1 MQAFGLR
8 THILNNNLRSAFL
21 LAGFPFL
28 LLLLAYGGALLF
40 VGMSISNDVSPG
52 AAFAMANDAFPGAAS
67 AALIGAGIWFVIA
80 YFAHQTLIDLAT
92 GARGVSREEQ
102 PELYNL
108 LENLAISRG
117 LPMPSLRIIDTPIMN
132 AYASGLSEKKAAVT
146 VTRGLLDAL
155 NTQELEAVLAHELTH
170 IRNRDV
176 RTMVVASVFAGI
188 ISFTGELLWRWLAN
202 GGFGYRSSGGGGRSR
217 RSDDNG
223 GGGGQIAV
231 ILAALAIAFLAWL
244 FSVVIRLALSRS
256 REFVA
261 DAGAVELTKNP
272 DAMIS
277 ALRKIDGHSDIPT
290 APSSVQEMM
299 LDDPPSGFGW
309 LFATHPPISKRIEAL
324 VQFAGG
330 RDDLPRPTTALA
342 APVEDAPLQQGMSPK
357 LLGPWGA
364 RGGAQKQGPWGRRS

>member
-8 THILNNNLRSAFL
+8 THILNNNLRSAIL

-28 LLLLAYGGALLF
+28 LVQLAYGASLLF
-40 VGMSISNDVSPG
+40 VGLSIGNDVSPG
-52 AAFAMANDAFPGAAS
+52 VAFAMANDAFPGAVAT
-67 AALIGAGIWFVIA
+67 ALIGAGIWFVIA
-80 YFAHQTLIDLAT
+80 YFAHQTLIDLST
-92 GARGVSREEQ
+92 GAHSVTREEQ

-108 LENLAISRG
+108 LENLALSRG
-117 LPMPSLRIIDTPIMN
+117 LPMPALKIIETPIMN

-146 VTRGLLDAL
+146 VTRGLMDAL
-155 NTQELEAVLAHELTH
+155 DKDELEAVLAHELTH
-170 IRNRDV
+170 IMNRDV

-188 ISFTGELLWRWLAN
+188 ISFSGELLWRWLAN
-202 GGFGYRSSGGGGRSR
+202 GGFRSRSGGASRSK
-217 RSDDNG
+217 SSNG

-231 ILAALAIAFLAWL
+231 ILAALAIAVLAWL
-244 FSVVIRLALSRS
+244 FSVVIRMALSRS

-277 ALRKIDGHSDIPT
+277 ALRKIDGHSDMPS

-309 LFATHPPISKRIEAL
+309 LFATHPPISKRVEAL
-324 VQFAGG
+324 VNFAGG
-330 RDDLPRPTTALA
+330 RDDLPNP
-342 APVEDAPLQQGMSPK
+342 APKFMEPLEDAPMQPGMGQQ

-364 RGGAQKQGPWGRRS
+364 RIASTKRGPWGARR

>member
-1 MQAFGLR
+1 VQAFGLR
-8 THILNNNLRSAFL
+8 THILNNNLRSAIL
-21 LAGFPFL
+21 LAGFAFL
-28 LLLLAYGGALLF
+28 LVQLAYGASLLF
-40 VGMSISNDVSPG
+40 VGLSIGNDVSPG
-52 AAFAMANDAFPGAAS
+52 VAFAMANDAFPGAAA

-80 YFAHQTLIDLAT
+80 YFAHQTLIDLST
-92 GARGVSREEQ
+92 GAHSVTREEQ

-108 LENLAISRG
+108 LENLALSRG
-117 LPMPSLRIIDTPIMN
+117 LPMPALKIIETPIMN

-146 VTRGLLDAL
+146 VTRGLMDAL
-155 NTQELEAVLAHELTH
+155 DKDELEAVLAHELTH
-170 IRNRDV
+170 IMNRDV

-188 ISFTGELLWRWLAN
+188 ISFSGELLWRWLAN
-202 GGFGYRSSGGGGRSR
+202 GGFRSRSGGAR
-217 RSDDNG
+217 RSKSSDG

-231 ILAALAIAFLAWL
+231 ILAALAIAVLAWL
-244 FSVVIRLALSRS
+244 FSVVIRMALSRS

-277 ALRKIDGHSDIPT
+277 ALRKIDGQSDMPS

-309 LFATHPPISKRIEAL
+309 LFATHPPISKRVEAL
-324 VQFAGG
+324 VNFAGG
-330 RDDLPRPTTALA
+330 RDDLPNP
-342 APVEDAPLQQGMSPK
+342 APKFMEPLEDAPMQPGMGQQ

-364 RGGAQKQGPWGRRS
+364 RIASTKRGPWGARR

>member
-8 THILNNNLRSAFL
+8 THILNNNLRSALL
-21 LAGFPFL
+21 LAGFPVL

-52 AAFAMANDAFPGAAS
+52 AAFAMANDAFPGAAA
-67 AALIGAGIWFVIA
+67 AALIGAGTWFIIA

-92 GARGVSREEQ
+92 GARSVSREEQ

-146 VTRGLLDAL
+146 VTRGLLEAL
-155 NTQELEAVLAHELTH
+155 NKEELEAVLAHELTH
-170 IRNRDV
+170 IMNRDV
-176 RTMVVASVFAGI
+176 RTMVVAAVFAGI
-188 ISFTGELLWRWLAN
+188 ISFTGELLWRWMAN
-202 GGFGYRSSGGGGRSR
+202 GGFGFRSSGGGRSR
-217 RSDDNG
+217 RSDDRG

-277 ALRKIDGHSDIPT
+277 ALRKIDGHSDMPT

-324 VQFAGG
+324 VTFAGG
-330 RDDLPRPTTALA
+330 RDDLP
-342 APVEDAPLQQGMSPK
+342 APAMSVAEPVGDAPLQPGMSPK
-357 LLGPWGA
+357 LLGPWGPRSA
-364 RGGAQKQGPWGRRS
+364 GLKQGPWGRRN

>member
-8 THILNNNLRSAFL
+8 THILNNNLRSAIL
-21 LAGFPFL
+21 LAGFAFL
-28 LLLLAYGGALLF
+28 LVQLAYGASLLF
-40 VGMSISNDVSPG
+40 VGLSIGNDVSPG
-52 AAFAMANDAFPGAAS
+52 VAFAMANDAFPGAAA

-80 YFAHQTLIDLAT
+80 YFAHQTLIDLST
-92 GARGVSREEQ
+92 GAHSVTREEQ

-108 LENLAISRG
+108 LENLALSRG
-117 LPMPSLRIIDTPIMN
+117 LPMPALKIIETPIMN

-146 VTRGLLDAL
+146 VTRGLMDAL
-155 NTQELEAVLAHELTH
+155 DKDELEAVLAHELTH
-170 IRNRDV
+170 IMNRDV

-188 ISFTGELLWRWLAN
+188 ISFSGELLWRWLAN
-202 GGFGYRSSGGGGRSR
+202 GGFRSRSGGAR
-217 RSDDNG
+217 RSKSSDG

-231 ILAALAIAFLAWL
+231 ILAALAIAVLAWL
-244 FSVVIRLALSRS
+244 FSVVIRMALSRS

-277 ALRKIDGHSDIPT
+277 ALRKIDGQSDMPS

-309 LFATHPPISKRIEAL
+309 LFATHPPISKRVEAL
-324 VQFAGG
+324 VNFAGG
-330 RDDLPRPTTALA
+330 RDDLPNP
-342 APVEDAPLQQGMSPK
+342 APKFMEPLEDAPMQPGMGQQ

-364 RGGAQKQGPWGRRS
+364 RIASTKRGPWGARR